1 MHDLPAYAYLAGY
14 GTSGKFG
21 CPNCAEHTSS
31 KWLKKGRKYC
41 YMGHRHWLPINHAF
55 RRKKQ
60 PFYEDVEHR
69 TAPEISSGTAVL
81 AKLRGRTFIL
91 GKLNKKS
98 NVATNPKKK
107 KEKQK
112 RKRSGEGES
121 SNTRG
126 GEGMSSEDSN
136 KEKDP
141 KNWWKKESIFF
152 KLPYWEFLKLR
163 HNLDVMHIEKKKF
176 VIISLE
182 LY

>member
-1 MHDLPAYAYLAGY
+1 MQLWEGVDTYDAVTKKKFILRAALLWTMHDLPAYAYLAGY

-31 KWLKKGRKYC
+31 RWLKNGRKYC
-41 YMGHRHWLPINHAF
+41 YMGHRRWLPINHTL

-60 PFYEDVEHR
+60 PFYEEVEHR
-69 TAPEISSGTAVL
+69 TAPEILSGKSVL

-98 NVATNPKKK
+98 KKSANPKKNKDK
-107 KEKQK
+107 KK

-121 SNTRG
+121 CETSR
-126 GEGMSSEDSN
+126 EGMRPEDSN

-152 KLPYWEFLKLR
+152 KLPY
-163 HNLDVMHIEKKKF
+163 
-176 VIISLE
+176 
-182 LY
+182 